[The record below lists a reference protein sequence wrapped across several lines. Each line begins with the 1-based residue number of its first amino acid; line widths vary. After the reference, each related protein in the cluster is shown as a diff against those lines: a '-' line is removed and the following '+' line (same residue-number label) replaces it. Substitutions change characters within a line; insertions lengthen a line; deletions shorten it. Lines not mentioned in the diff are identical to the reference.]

1 MPLQR
6 FQLIQEVSWKTNWII
21 MNKRRL
27 KVREV
32 GDFYRR
38 KTRPE
43 LILSGIW
50 LEEMGIKRETYVEVS
65 SPRPGTVVIQSTK

>member
-1 MPLQR
+1 
-6 FQLIQEVSWKTNWII
+6 
-21 MNKRRL
+21 MNRRRL

-32 GDFYRR
+32 GDFYRK

-43 LILSGIW
+43 LVLSGRW

-65 SPRPGTVVIQSTK
+65 SPQPGIVMIQSTK

>member
-6 FQLIQEVSWKTNWII
+6 FQLIKEVSWKTNWII

-43 LILSGIW
+43 LILSGKW

-65 SPRPGTVVIQSTK
+65 SPKPGTVVIQSTK